1 MGLSFHDETSMV
13 DAVGSLRFA
22 ANDPFPI
29 PEMRGIKESD
39 IICENDD
46 IQMLERS

>member
-1 MGLSFHDETSMV
+1 MV